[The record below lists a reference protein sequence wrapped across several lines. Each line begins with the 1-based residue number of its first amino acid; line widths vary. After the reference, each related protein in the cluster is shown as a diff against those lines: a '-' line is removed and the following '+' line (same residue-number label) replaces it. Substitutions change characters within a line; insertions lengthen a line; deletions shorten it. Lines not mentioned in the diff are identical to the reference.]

1 MRIQRPLLPALLAT
15 ALLGTGATA
24 CDSGTTARGDAPPA
38 SAAAESPATTVSA
51 SSSIPSPAGPSSTPS
66 TSAAPSVSASRPN
79 SATPSPSATR
89 TSSTPHP
96 VAETKASTAAPV
108 QRTALRM
115 TVSTSGGRLTLP
127 RGGAAQEFTVTL
139 RNGNTKAYSRI
150 RLGFQMEFMVAEPG
164 QPVGTGDGGFLLERR
179 NPTTGAWQPATLRI
193 ANDVMVPSLYQDGAP
208 LARNEVR
215 TERYRLRANAGGPV
229 GSNPLMIH
237 ALDTSL
243 PSVPLPEGRPATHY
257 LPALITAG

>member
-1 MRIQRPLLPALLAT
+1 MRIQRPLLPTLLVT
-15 ALLGTGATA
+15 ALLGIGATA
-24 CDSGTTARGDAPPA
+24 CDSKTTARDGAPPA
-38 SAAAESPATTVSA
+38 SAAAESPAATISA
-51 SSSIPSPAGPSSTPS
+51 SSSAPSPAGTSSAPS
-66 TSAAPSVSASRPN
+66 TSAVPSASASEPD
-79 SATPSPSATR
+79 SATPSPSASR
-89 TSSTPHP
+89 TSSTPRP
-96 VAETKASTAAPV
+96 AVETKASTTAPV
-108 QRTALRM
+108 QRTTLRM

-139 RNGNTKAYSRI
+139 RNGNAKAYSRI
-150 RLGFQMEFMVAEPG
+150 RLGFQMEFMIAEPG
-164 QPVGTGDGGFLLERR
+164 QPVDPGTGGFLLERR
-179 NPTTGAWQPATLRI
+179 NPATGTWQPAALRI
-193 ANDVMVPSLYQDGAP
+193 ANDVMVPSLYHDGAP

-257 LPALITAG
+257 LPTLITAG